1 VNRLTVAQN
10 LLDWGADG
18 IITDYPE
25 SLRDLVSQNGRR
37 VASRWPKKV
46 VFECLKK
53 HIQTV

>member
-1 VNRLTVAQN
+1 MNRLTVAQN